1 MKYIKNY
8 YDIND
13 YTSIL
18 NHFFKIFINDNF
30 INISEYEYKSIF
42 NDIINNI
49 SLDIINNK
57 IKSDKKLF
65 NVVRENI
72 LFLIENNIIII
83 DEIYK
88 KSFKSNEYIT
98 NNIINYNYFHLD
110 MKDEYKVWNIK
121 GVVKNVF

>member
-13 YTSIL
+13 YTNIL

-30 INISEYEYKSIF
+30 INISEYEYKNIF

-49 SLDIINNK
+49 SFDILNNN

-72 LFLIENNIIII
+72 LFLINNKIIII

-88 KSFKSNEYIT
+88 KSFKSNEYII
-98 NNIINYNYFHLD
+98 NNLINYDYFHLD
-110 MKDEYKVWNIK
+110 IKDKYK
-121 GVVKNVF
+121 F

>member
-1 MKYIKNY
+1 MKYIKDY

-13 YTSIL
+13 YKDIL

-30 INISEYEYKSIF
+30 LNISEYEYKNIF
-42 NDIINNI
+42 NNIVNNI

-72 LFLIENNIIII
+72 LFLMENNKIIINEI
-83 DEIYK
+83 KRHEIYK
-88 KSFKSNEYIT
+88 KSFKSNEYII
-98 NNIINYNYFHLD
+98 NNLINYNYFHLD
-110 MKDEYKVWNIK
+110 IKDKYKV
-121 GVVKNVF
+121 

>member
-8 YDIND
+8 YDIDD
-13 YTSIL
+13 YASIL

-30 INISEYEYKSIF
+30 INISEYEYKNIF
-42 NDIINNI
+42 NNIINNI

-72 LFLIENNIIII
+72 LFLIENNKIII

-88 KSFKSNEYIT
+88 KAFKSDLYIT
-98 NNIINYNYFHLD
+98 NKHINYDYFHLD
-110 MKDEYKVWNIK
+110 IKDEYKL
-121 GVVKNVF
+121 

>member
-30 INISEYEYKSIF
+30 INISEYEKSIF

-72 LFLIENNIIII
+72 LFLINNEIIII

-88 KSFKSNEYIT
+88 KSFKSDLYIT
-98 NNIINYNYFHLD
+98 NNIINYDYFHLD
-110 MKDEYKVWNIK
+110 IKDKYKL
-121 GVVKNVF
+121 